1 MVREKRLRSM
11 IVRSAVRKQHSI
23 LLLVRSLL
31 EVGVPVHFGLLHV
44 ITVNKN
50 AATKST
56 VCIFRS
62 PKRSEGAKK
71 KKRSTQWDLN
81 PQSLAP

>member
-50 AATKST
+50 AATKSIL
-56 VCIFRS
+56 CIPPS
-62 PKRSEGAKK
+62 PKRMEK